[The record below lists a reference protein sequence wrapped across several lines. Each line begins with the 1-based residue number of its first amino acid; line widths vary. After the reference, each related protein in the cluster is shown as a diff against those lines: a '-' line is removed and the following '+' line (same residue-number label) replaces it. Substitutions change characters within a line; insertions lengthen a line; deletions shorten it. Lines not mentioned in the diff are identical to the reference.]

1 MQIPV
6 SSILPVMT
14 RVDDGEYGTVRY
26 LGDGCRR
33 PWPHT
38 SSRKIYEGKNNNI
51 LYRVASYL
59 PFHDDGRPAA
69 RGGGGGSE
77 CGDGGIQLLLA
88 DVTPGSGEVAENRDG
103 NDVPAVV

>member
-1 MQIPV
+1 MDVAAPGR
-6 SSILPVMT
+6 T
-14 RVDDGEYGTVRY
+14 RGQEKYM
-26 LGDGCRR
+26 
-33 PWPHT
+33 
-38 SSRKIYEGKNNNI
+38 KANNNI